1 MKKFLKVFMNVSL
14 FQIISWVL
22 LILWD
27 YFDEMSFGGGNI
39 QNMVAILMFIFPV
52 MITIGYLIFENEIS
66 NKMEISKKRLCT
78 YAIGIWILETILI
91 IIVVWTL
98 IENNKW
104 IIYQEMAGWENFLN
118 GIEYWLI
125 PFYNV
130 VVPCI
135 IIVFQRIIYFI
146 YKKLKHE

>member
-27 YFDEMSFGGGNI
+27 YFDEKSFGGGNI
-39 QNMVAILMFIFPV
+39 QNMVAILILIFPV
-52 MITIGYLIFENEIS
+52 IITIGYLIFENKIS

-78 YAIGIWILETILI
+78 YAIGTWILETILI

-98 IENNKW
+98 LENDKW
-104 IIYQEMAGWENFLN
+104 IIYQENTGWENLLN

-130 VVPCI
+130 VAPCI
-135 IIVFQRIIYFI
+135 IIVLQRIVYFI
-146 YKKLKHE
+146 YKKVKRG

>member
-27 YFDEMSFGGGNI
+27 YFDEKSFGGGNI
-39 QNMVAILMFIFPV
+39 QNMVTILILIFPV
-52 MITIGYLIFENEIS
+52 IITIGYLFFENKIS

-78 YAIGIWILETILI
+78 YAIGTWILETILI

-98 IENNKW
+98 LENDKW
-104 IIYQEMAGWENFLN
+104 IIYQENTGWENLLN
-118 GIEYWLI
+118 GIEYWLV

-130 VVPCI
+130 VAPCI
-135 IIVFQRIIYFI
+135 IIILQRIVYFI
-146 YKKLKHE
+146 YKKVKHG

>member
-14 FQIISWVL
+14 FQIISWIL
-22 LILWD
+22 LILFD

-39 QNMVAILMFIFPV
+39 QDMVSILIFIFPV

-98 IENNKW
+98 LENNKL
-104 IIYQEMAGWENFLN
+104 IIYQKRTGWENFLN

-130 VVPCI
+130 VAPCI

-146 YKKLKHE
+146 YKKLKHD